1 MHGSSRCSKSLLTF
15 VSTFILITLVA
26 MYWDITIL
34 LICISLV
41 IKWVWK
47 PLHFVH
53 WHIFFFKM
61 LFQAVLHFSV
71 EFSVFF
77 PWIWFVGI
85 VYKFWMTVLCIYIY
99 IQKGR
104 AFKRSDGVEKY
115 SPSFLMF
122 IDAEIYTRAKY

>member
-41 IKWVWK
+41 IKWGWK

-61 LFQAVLHFSV
+61 LFQAFLHFSV